1 MARSARE
8 KEQSLAKAPASLLPI
23 HFIARRSTH
32 AVAAM
37 FAIASSVATAGSA
50 APSARLASSRRVSPR
65 AAQIARPSKRRSSAI
80 AAVEG
85 EEGSAGDAST
95 AVADKND
102 DISEFLATQ
111 MVDEAAMLASST
123 FPVSPET
130 LIATTK
136 RILAKNNGAEE
147 PALLA
152 SDFKFVAPVV
162 GPLGKEEFLKA
173 FASFKIEEGFPDA
186 KFGYYAF
193 RVDPFEPNRVWYD
206 ARFTGTN
213 TGKLAG
219 SLEPTNKRVEAPP
232 QACSMLFNSAG
243 EATQLTVGYVMD
255 RQLGNTGGL
264 GGVFGILYA
273 IGYGLPFPEAQ
284 PWQKSI
290 QYDLFQKVSGMI
302 SPIQKFV
309 KGLSGGSD

>member
-8 KEQSLAKAPASLLPI
+8 KEHSLAKAPASLLPY
-23 HFIARRSTH
+23 HFIARCSTH

-65 AAQIARPSKRRSSAI
+65 AAQIARASNRRSSAI
-80 AAVEG
+80 AAV
-85 EEGSAGDAST
+85 EGSAGDAST

-102 DISEFLATQ
+102 DIAEFLATH

-123 FPVSPET
+123 FLVSPET
-130 LIATTK
+130 LIANTK

-173 FASFKIEEGFPDA
+173 FASFKIEEAFPDA

-232 QACSMLFNSAG
+232 QACSMLFNEKG

-290 QYDLFQKVSGMI
+290 QYDLFQKF
-302 SPIQKFV
+302 QKFQTFV
-309 KGLSGGSD
+309 KGLSGESD

>member
-1 MARSARE
+1 
-8 KEQSLAKAPASLLPI
+8 
-23 HFIARRSTH
+23 
-32 AVAAM
+32 M
-37 FAIASSVATAGSA
+37 FAIGSSVATAGVA

-65 AAQIARPSKRRSSAI
+65 GTIARPSKRRSSAI

-152 SDFKFVAPVV
+152 SDFSSSRPWSAPS
-162 GPLGKEEFLKA
+162 G
-173 FASFKIEEGFPDA
+173 
-186 KFGYYAF
+186 
-193 RVDPFEPNRVWYD
+193 R
-206 ARFTGTN
+206 
-213 TGKLAG
+213 
-219 SLEPTNKRVEAPP
+219 
-232 QACSMLFNSAG
+232 
-243 EATQLTVGYVMD
+243 
-255 RQLGNTGGL
+255 
-264 GGVFGILYA
+264 
-273 IGYGLPFPEAQ
+273 
-284 PWQKSI
+284 KS
-290 QYDLFQKVSGMI
+290 S
-302 SPIQKFV
+302 
-309 KGLSGGSD
+309 

>member
-1 MARSARE
+1 MARSSA
-8 KEQSLAKAPASLLPI
+8 LAKKSESLPQRHRRTAH
-23 HFIARRSTH
+23 HFIARRFTH
-32 AVAAM
+32 AIAAM
-37 FAIASSVATAGSA
+37 FAIASSVATAGVA

-65 AAQIARPSKRRSSAI
+65 AARIARPSNRRSSAI
-80 AAVEG
+80 TAVED
-85 EEGSAGDAST
+85 EASAGDAST

-193 RVDPFEPNRVWYD
+193 RVDPFEPNRVWFD

-232 QACSMLFNSAG
+232 QACSMLFNERG

-264 GGVFGILYA
+264 GGLFGILYA

-284 PWQKSI
+284 PWRKSI
-290 QYDLFQKVSGMI
+290 QYELFQKFQKVSEL
-302 SPIQKFV
+302 V
-309 KGLSGGSD
+309 KSLSGGSE

>member
-1 MARSARE
+1 VARSARE

-65 AAQIARPSKRRSSAI
+65 AAQIARASNRRSSAI

-85 EEGSAGDAST
+85 DASAGDAST

-102 DISEFLATQ
+102 DIAEFLATQ

-130 LIATTK
+130 LIANTK

-173 FASFKIEEGFPDA
+173 FASFKIE
-186 KFGYYAF
+186 YYAF

-232 QACSMLFNSAG
+232 QACSMLFNEKG

>member
-1 MARSARE
+1 MAHQLVAKKS
-8 KEQSLAKAPASLLPI
+8 KSLPLAPASPYKHHI
-23 HFIARRSTH
+23 IARRSTH
-32 AVAAM
+32 AVM
-37 FAIASSVATAGSA
+37 FAVASSVATAGVA
-50 APSARLASSRRVSPR
+50 ARSARLASSRRVSPPR
-65 AAQIARPSKRRSSAI
+65 AAQIARPSNRRSSAI
-80 AAVEG
+80 TAVED
-85 EEGSAGDAST
+85 EASAGDAST

-130 LIATTK
+130 LIAATK
-136 RILAKNNGAEE
+136 RVLAKNNGTEE

-193 RVDPFEPNRVWYD
+193 RVDPFEPNRVWFD

-232 QACSMLFNSAG
+232 QACSMLFNERG

-264 GGVFGILYA
+264 GGLFGILYA

-284 PWQKSI
+284 PWRKSI
-290 QYDLFQKVSGMI
+290 QYELFQKFQKVSEL
-302 SPIQKFV
+302 V
-309 KGLSGGSD
+309 KSLSGGSE

>member
-1 MARSARE
+1 MAHQLVAKKS
-8 KEQSLAKAPASLLPI
+8 KSLPLAPASPYKHHI
-23 HFIARRSTH
+23 IARRSTH
-32 AVAAM
+32 AVM
-37 FAIASSVATAGSA
+37 FAVASSVATAGVA
-50 APSARLASSRRVSPR
+50 ARSARLASSRRVSPPR
-65 AAQIARPSKRRSSAI
+65 AAQIARPSNRRSSAI
-80 AAVEG
+80 TAVED
-85 EEGSAGDAST
+85 EASAGDAST

-193 RVDPFEPNRVWYD
+193 RVDPFEPNRVWFD

-232 QACSMLFNSAG
+232 QACSMLFNERG

-264 GGVFGILYA
+264 GGLFGILYA

-284 PWQKSI
+284 PWRKSI
-290 QYDLFQKVSGMI
+290 QYELFQKFQKVSEL
-302 SPIQKFV
+302 V
-309 KGLSGGSD
+309 KSLSGGSE

>member
-1 MARSARE
+1 MAHQLVAKKS
-8 KEQSLAKAPASLLPI
+8 KSLPLAPASPYKHHI
-23 HFIARRSTH
+23 IARRSTH
-32 AVAAM
+32 AVM
-37 FAIASSVATAGSA
+37 FAVASSVATAGVA
-50 APSARLASSRRVSPR
+50 ARSARLASSRRVSPPR
-65 AAQIARPSKRRSSAI
+65 AAQIARPSNRRSSAI
-80 AAVEG
+80 TAVED
-85 EEGSAGDAST
+85 EASAGDAST

-232 QACSMLFNSAG
+232 QACSMLFNERG

-264 GGVFGILYA
+264 GGLFGILYA

-284 PWQKSI
+284 PWRKSI
-290 QYDLFQKVSGMI
+290 QYELFQKFQKVSEL
-302 SPIQKFV
+302 V
-309 KGLSGGSD
+309 KSLSGGSE

>member
-1 MARSARE
+1 MEDEA
-8 KEQSLAKAPASLLPI
+8 
-23 HFIARRSTH
+23 
-32 AVAAM
+32 
-37 FAIASSVATAGSA
+37 
-50 APSARLASSRRVSPR
+50 
-65 AAQIARPSKRRSSAI
+65 
-80 AAVEG
+80 
-85 EEGSAGDAST
+85 SAGDAST

-232 QACSMLFNSAG
+232 QACSMLFNERG

-290 QYDLFQKVSGMI
+290 QYDLFQKVSGVT
-302 SPIQKFV
+302 SEIQKFV
-309 KGLSGGSD
+309 KGLSGGSE

>member
-1 MARSARE
+1 MARSSA
-8 KEQSLAKAPASLLPI
+8 LAKKSESLPQRHRRTAH
-23 HFIARRSTH
+23 HFIARRFTH
-32 AVAAM
+32 AIAAM
-37 FAIASSVATAGSA
+37 FAIASSVATAGVA

-65 AAQIARPSKRRSSAI
+65 AARIARPSNRRSSAI
-80 AAVEG
+80 TAVED
-85 EEGSAGDAST
+85 EASAGDAST
-95 AVADKND
+95 AVAHKND

-232 QACSMLFNSAG
+232 QACSMLFNERG

-309 KGLSGGSD
+309 KGLSGGSE

>member
-1 MARSARE
+1 M
-8 KEQSLAKAPASLLPI
+8 
-23 HFIARRSTH
+23 
-32 AVAAM
+32 
-37 FAIASSVATAGSA
+37 
-50 APSARLASSRRVSPR
+50 
-65 AAQIARPSKRRSSAI
+65 
-80 AAVEG
+80 EG

-152 SDFKFVAPVV
+152 SDFVRVAPVV

-173 FASFKIEEGFPDA
+173 FGASFKIEEGFPDA

-213 TGKLAG
+213 TEARRLARAH
-219 SLEPTNKRVEAPP
+219 E
-232 QACSMLFNSAG
+232 
-243 EATQLTVGYVMD
+243 
-255 RQLGNTGGL
+255 
-264 GGVFGILYA
+264 
-273 IGYGLPFPEAQ
+273 
-284 PWQKSI
+284 QKSRRPPGVLDAL
-290 QYDLFQKVSGMI
+290 QLRGGGHAAHR
-302 SPIQKFV
+302 
-309 KGLSGGSD
+309 GLRNGQAAREHRRARRRLRYPLRHRVRAALPGGRSRGRRASSTTCSRRCPG

>member
-1 MARSARE
+1 
-8 KEQSLAKAPASLLPI
+8 
-23 HFIARRSTH
+23 
-32 AVAAM
+32 M
-37 FAIASSVATAGSA
+37 FAIASSVATAGVA

-65 AAQIARPSKRRSSAI
+65 AARIARPSNRRSSAI
-80 AAVEG
+80 TAVED
-85 EEGSAGDAST
+85 EASAGDAST

-232 QACSMLFNSAG
+232 QACSMLFNERG

-290 QYDLFQKVSGMI
+290 QYDLFQKVSGVT
-302 SPIQKFV
+302 SEIQKFV
-309 KGLSGGSD
+309 KGLSGGSE

>member
-65 AAQIARPSKRRSSAI
+65 AAQIARASNRRSSAI
-80 AAVEG
+80 AAVQG
-85 EEGSAGDAST
+85 DASAGDAST

-102 DISEFLATQ
+102 DIAEFLATQ

-130 LIATTK
+130 LIANTK

-232 QACSMLFNSAG
+232 QACSMLFNEKG

>member
-1 MARSARE
+1 MTKAVDVARSARE
-8 KEQSLAKAPASLLPI
+8 KEHSLAKAPASLLPY

-37 FAIASSVATAGSA
+37 FVIASSVATAGSA

-65 AAQIARPSKRRSSAI
+65 AAQIARASNRRSSAI
-80 AAVEG
+80 AAV
-85 EEGSAGDAST
+85 EGSAGDAST

-102 DISEFLATQ
+102 DIAEFLATH

-130 LIATTK
+130 LIANTK

-232 QACSMLFNSAG
+232 QACSMLFNEKG

-290 QYDLFQKVSGMI
+290 QYDLFQKF
-302 SPIQKFV
+302 QKFQTFV
-309 KGLSGGSD
+309 KGLSGESD